1 MPSKHQRVL
10 GVIGGLG
17 PIATSHF
24 MELVIRMTEADR
36 DQEHLDMI
44 IYHTPSIPDR
54 SSYILNP
61 SLPSPLDPMIELGQR
76 LSEQGVGC
84 IAIPCVT
91 AHYFHEKLSTS
102 IPAPIIHAVEET
114 AAHLKAAGIRRAGIM
129 ATDGTVSSGLFQQ
142 QLELRGIEPVIPSTE
157 VQKDVMHLIFE
168 CIKANRPADM
178 TRFHRVARELRET
191 GAEVI
196 ILGCTELSLIKR
208 DEEIGPGFLD
218 ALEVLAQQ
226 AVLRCGAQ
234 LKDDY
239 RCLITK

>member
-1 MPSKHQRVL
+1 MIEQRTL

-24 MELVIRMTEADR
+24 MELIIRMTDAQR
-36 DQEHLDMI
+36 DQQHLDMV

-54 SSYILNP
+54 SSFILDP
-61 SLPSPLDPMIELGQR
+61 TLPSPLEPMIDLGRR

-84 IAIPCVT
+84 IAIPCIT
-91 AHYFHEKLSTS
+91 AHYFHETLSNAIS
-102 IPAPIIHAVEET
+102 APIIHAPQET
-114 AAHLKAAGIRRAGIM
+114 AIHLKKAGIRKVGIM
-129 ATDGTVSSGLFQQ
+129 ATDGTVSSGIFQKE
-142 QLELRGIEPVIPSTE
+142 LEKRGITRVIPSAE
-157 VQKDVMHLIFE
+157 RQKDVMHLIFD

-178 TRFHRVARELRET
+178 ARFRQVAEELREN

-208 DEEIGPGFLD
+208 DHYIGAGFLD

-226 AVLRCGAQ
+226 AVLRCGAP
-234 LKDDY
+234 LKEKY
-239 RCLITK
+239 HCLITK

>member
-1 MPSKHQRVL
+1 MPECKKVL

-24 MELVIRMTEADR
+24 MELVICMTDAQR
-36 DQEHLDMI
+36 DQDHLDMI
-44 IYHTPSIPDR
+44 VYHAPSIPDR
-54 SSYILNP
+54 SSYILDTT
-61 SLPSPLDPMIELGQR
+61 LPSPLAPMIEFVER
-76 LSEQGVGC
+76 LAMQQVAC

-91 AHYFHEKLSTS
+91 AHYFHADLSRS
-102 IPAPIIHAVEET
+102 ISVPIIHAVEET
-114 AAHLKAAGIRRAGIM
+114 ALHLKSVGAQHVGIM
-129 ATDGTVSSGLFQQ
+129 ATDGTIASRLFQNH
-142 QLELRGIEPVIPSTE
+142 LENLGITPIIPSPCA
-157 VQKDVMHLIFE
+157 QKDVMHLIFN

-178 TRFHRVARELRET
+178 QRFSRVAQELREN

-208 DEEIGPGFLD
+208 DSHIGAGFLD

-226 AVLRCGAQ
+226 SVLRCGAP
-234 LKDDY
+234 LKEEY

>member
-1 MPSKHQRVL
+1 MNHAKQRAL

-24 MELVIRMTEADR
+24 MELVIRMTQAEK

-54 SSYILNP
+54 SSYILDP
-61 SLPSPLDPMIELGQR
+61 SLPSPLEPMIELGMR
-76 LSEQGVGC
+76 LSEQNVGC

-91 AHYFHEKLSTS
+91 AHYFHEKLSSS

-114 AAHLKAAGIRRAGIM
+114 AAHLKRYGVRKAGIL
-129 ATDGTVSSGLFQQ
+129 ATDGTVSSGLFQK
-142 QLELRGIEPVIPSTE
+142 QLEQRGIEPVIPSAE
-157 VQKDVMHLIFE
+157 VQKDVMHLIFD

-178 TRFHRVARELRET
+178 DRFRRVAEELREK

-226 AVLRCGAQ
+226 SVLRCGAW
-234 LKDDY
+234 LKDEY
-239 RCLITK
+239 RCLITQ

>member
-1 MPSKHQRVL
+1 MTNQRTL

-24 MELVIRMTEADR
+24 MELVIRMTQAQR

-54 SSYILNP
+54 SSYILDQ
-61 SLPSPLDPMIELGQR
+61 SLPSPLDPMITLGRR

-91 AHYFHEKLSTS
+91 AHYFHDKLSDAIS
-102 IPAPIIHAVEET
+102 APIIHAPEET
-114 AAHLKAAGIRRAGIM
+114 VIHLQNAGIRKVGIM
-129 ATDGTVSSGLFQQ
+129 ATDGTVSSGIFQQ
-142 QLELRGIEPVIPSTE
+142 QLEKRGIARVIPSAE
-157 VQKDVMHLIFE
+157 AQRDVMHLIFE
-168 CIKANRPADM
+168 CIKANKPADM
-178 TRFHRVARELRET
+178 ERFYRVARELREN

-208 DEEIGPGFLD
+208 DHDIGPGFLD

-226 AVLRCGAQ
+226 AVLRCGAG
-234 LKDDY
+234 LKDEY

>member
-1 MPSKHQRVL
+1 MNQQRTL

-24 MELVIRMTEADR
+24 MELVIRMTDAQAD
-36 DQEHLDMI
+36 QQHLDMI

-61 SLPSPLDPMIELGQR
+61 SLPSPLEPMINLGKR
-76 LSEQGVGC
+76 LSQQGVGC
-84 IAIPCVT
+84 IAVPCVT
-91 AHYFHEKLSTS
+91 AHYFHDRLSDE
-102 IPAPIIHAVEET
+102 IVAPIIHAAEET
-114 AAHLKAAGIRRAGIM
+114 AIHLEQAGIRKVGIM
-129 ATDGTVSSGLFQQ
+129 ATDGTVSSGIFQQ
-142 QLELRGIEPVIPSTE
+142 QLERRGITRVIPSE
-157 VQKDVMHLIFE
+157 ERQKDVMHLIFE
-168 CIKANRPADM
+168 CIKANKPADM
-178 TRFHRVARELRET
+178 ERFHLVAEELREH

-208 DEEIGPGFLD
+208 DHEIGPGFLD

-226 AVLRCGAQ
+226 SVVWCGAP
-234 LKDDY
+234 LKEEY

>member
-1 MPSKHQRVL
+1 MPQIEQRTL

-24 MELVIRMTEADR
+24 MELVIRMTQAEV

-54 SSYILNP
+54 SSFIMNP
-61 SLPSPLDPMIELGQR
+61 SLPSPLDPMIRLGKK
-76 LSEQGVGC
+76 LSEQNVGC

-91 AHYFHEKLSTS
+91 AHFFHEKLSS
-102 IPAPIIHAVEET
+102 EISAPIIHAVEET
-114 AAHLKAAGIRRAGIM
+114 AAHLKAAGIKTAGIM
-129 ATDGTVSSGLFQQ
+129 ATTGTVTSGLFQKR
-142 QLELRGIEPVIPSTE
+142 LEQMGVESVSPSE
-157 VQKDVMHLIFE
+157 DRQKDVMHLIFD
-168 CIKANRPADM
+168 CIKANRSADM
-178 TRFHRVARELRET
+178 ERFYLVEEELRDK

-208 DEEIGPGFLD
+208 DHDIGPGFLD
-218 ALEVLAQQ
+218 ALEVLAQRS
-226 AVLRCGAQ
+226 VIRCGARI
-234 LKDDY
+234 KEEY

>member
-1 MPSKHQRVL
+1 MPQNQQVL

-24 MELVIRMTEADR
+24 MELVIRMTDAQR
-36 DQEHLDMI
+36 DQDHLDMI
-44 IYHTPSIPDR
+44 VYHTPSIPDR
-54 SSYILNP
+54 SSYILDN

-76 LSEQGVGC
+76 LSRQQVAC

-91 AHYFHEKLSTS
+91 AHYFHEELSRS
-102 IPAPIIHAVEET
+102 ISAPIIHAVEET
-114 AAHLKAAGIRRAGIM
+114 AAHLKSAGIHHAGIM
-129 ATDGTVSSGLFQQ
+129 ATDGTVSSRLFQDRLESLGITPVLPSPSAQ
-142 QLELRGIEPVIPSTE
+142 Q
-157 VQKDVMHLIFE
+157 DVMHLIFN

-178 TRFHRVARELRET
+178 SRFHRVAQELREQ

-208 DEEIGPGFLD
+208 DEDIGCGFLD

-226 AVLRCGAQ
+226 SVLRCGAA
-234 LKDDY
+234 LKEEY

>member
-1 MPSKHQRVL
+1 MIHTEQRVL

-17 PIATSHF
+17 PSAASHF
-24 MELVIRMTEADR
+24 MELVIRMTQSEK

-54 SSYILNP
+54 SSYILDHT
-61 SLPSPLDPMIELGQR
+61 LPSPLEPMIELGQR
-76 LSEQGVGC
+76 LSEQNVGC

-91 AHYFHEKLSTS
+91 AHFFHESLSSS

-114 AAHLKAAGIRRAGIM
+114 AIHLKRYGIRRVGIM
-129 ATDGTVSSGLFQQ
+129 ATDGTVSSGLFQKR
-142 QLELRGIEPVIPSTE
+142 LEQRGIEPVIPSPDA
-157 VQKDVMHLIFE
+157 QKDVMHLIFE
-168 CIKANRPADM
+168 CIKANKPADM
-178 TRFHRVARELRET
+178 ERFHRVARELREN

-208 DEEIGPGFLD
+208 DHEIGSGFLD

-226 AVLRCGAQ
+226 SVLRCGAW
-234 LKDDY
+234 LKDEY

>member
-1 MPSKHQRVL
+1 MTQAQQKTL

-24 MELVIRMTEADR
+24 MELVIRMTDAQR
-36 DQEHLDMI
+36 DQQHLDMV

-54 SSYILNP
+54 SSFILDP
-61 SLPSPLDPMIELGQR
+61 TLPSPLEPMIDLGRR

-91 AHYFHEKLSTS
+91 AHYFHESLSQAIS
-102 IPAPIIHAVEET
+102 VPIIHAPQET
-114 AAHLKAAGIRRAGIM
+114 AIHLQNAGIRTVGIM
-129 ATDGTVSSGLFQQ
+129 ATDGTVSSGIFQKE
-142 QLELRGIEPVIPSTE
+142 LEKRGITRVIPSKE
-157 VQKDVMHLIFE
+157 RQKDVMHLIFE

-178 TRFHRVARELRET
+178 ARFRQVAEELREN

-208 DEEIGPGFLD
+208 DHYIGAGFLD

-226 AVLRCGAQ
+226 AVVRCGAP
-234 LKDDY
+234 LKKNYD
-239 RCLITK
+239 CLITK